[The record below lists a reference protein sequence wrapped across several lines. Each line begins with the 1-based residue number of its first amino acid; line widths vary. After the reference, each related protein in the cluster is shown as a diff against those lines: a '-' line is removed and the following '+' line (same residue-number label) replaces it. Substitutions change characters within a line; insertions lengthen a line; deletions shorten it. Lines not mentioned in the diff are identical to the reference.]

1 MYYLELNSTKYR
13 IIHTLGKF
21 SHRTE
26 QINVNM
32 VSLMHKFSQCNEQKV
47 WKISYRNEQIIGKTE
62 WILAEIWRIYL
73 KEYN

>member
-32 VSLMHKFSQCNEQKV
+32 VSLMHKFAQCNEQKV
-47 WKISYRNEQIIGKTE
+47 WKFGYCNEQNKGNLFVTTE
-62 WILAEIWRIYL
+62 RDAQI
-73 KEYN
+73 